1 MEDVQKNSILILNEN
16 VASLI
21 EYGSNKMLVHVSTRD
36 FLIIHNWQV
45 ITKIKEYNDGNTN
58 KYWIREI
65 PGFNENDFPFIICN
79 GWETF
84 NLINVRDFHMEPL
97 IKASVKNGVHQEA
110 AFFLQEDYGF
120 SMHFA

>member
-84 NLINVRDFHMEPL
+84 NLINVRDLHMEPL
-97 IKASVKNGVHQEA
+97 IKASVK
-110 AFFLQEDYGF
+110 
-120 SMHFA
+120 